1 MSEMKIEVP
10 TEYASLEEAR
20 ELLDREIG
28 LMFPGGM
35 LQSRWEGETLHLTG
49 PGALATVTLED
60 GHLVARATLEPPASL
75 MRGMI
80 EEKVAGFLRKVA
92 PRTPEV

>member
-10 TEYASLEEAR
+10 TEFSSLGEAR
-20 ELLDREIG
+20 ETLDRGISE
-28 LMFPGGM
+28 MFPGGM

-49 PGALATVTLED
+49 AGAVAEVTLED
-60 GHLVARATLEPPASL
+60 GHLVARATLKPPASL

-92 PRTPEV
+92 PRTPDV